1 MSRRTWALAVAAVAL
16 LLAGLVGCGGG
27 GDDASTAAGGDQAA
41 DGETSAA
48 TVRKI
53 AIATPEKGNDMG
65 WNAQGIA
72 AVRAIGRERGIEVEV
87 ADGAGYDNVGPILSQ
102 LANADADLVIGHASG
117 YNATQVDVA
126 AQTGVPQLVGDL
138 PDGNEPGL
146 VNAYETLAEQGAYL
160 AGYLAARTSR
170 SGKLGIVTS
179 ADATNWNKQAGG
191 FVAGARAA
199 DPDVEFLEAQ
209 IGQAGYADSAGGKRV
224 TNAVIA
230 GGADVVLGMG
240 DGASFGM
247 LQAVEQA
254 SGDVLFIDVIGDK
267 LGIDRKGVLLTSILW
282 DFKPVFEE
290 AVEALEAG
298 RFGERVLEMTVANG
312 GLRLLRTP
320 QISDEL
326 WAEVEEVRERIAA
339 GEIEVPLTLTKGEV
353 TRLIRG

>member
-1 MSRRTWALAVAAVAL
+1 MTRRTWALALAAVAL
-16 LLAGLVGCGGG
+16 LLAALVGCG

-41 DGETSAA
+41 DGEAAAA
-48 TVRKI
+48 TVKKI

-65 WNAQGIA
+65 WNAQGIE
-72 AVRAIGRERGIEVEV
+72 AVRAIARERGLEIEV

-126 AQTGVPQLVGDL
+126 TQTGVPQLVGDL

-146 VNAYETLAEQGAYL
+146 INAYETLAEQGAYL

-240 DGASFGM
+240 NGASFGM

-254 SGDVLFIDVIGDK
+254 SDVLFIDVIGDK
-267 LGIDRKGVLLTSILW
+267 LSIDRKGVLLTSILW

-339 GEIEVPLTLTKGEV
+339 GEIEVPLALTKADV